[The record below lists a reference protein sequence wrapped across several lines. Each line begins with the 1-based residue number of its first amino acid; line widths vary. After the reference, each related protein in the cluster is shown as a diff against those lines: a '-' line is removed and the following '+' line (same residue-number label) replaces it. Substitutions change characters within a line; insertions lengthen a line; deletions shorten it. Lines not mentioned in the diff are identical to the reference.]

1 MHYNPSSTVGLFLFE
16 ILDFVIFAFDRASG
30 TALSVTRHRSRD
42 FQTARIRAGLFELD
56 PVRDKQLLLLQWN
69 PTVEGTVVP
78 ESDNG
83 TVLSFIGVHD
93 SALPLNS
100 RSNT

>member
-1 MHYNPSSTVGLFLFE
+1 M
-16 ILDFVIFAFDRASG
+16 IFASDRASG
-30 TALSVTRHRSRD
+30 TALSVTRHRYRD

-56 PVRDKQLLLLQWN
+56 PGRDKQLLSWQRN
-69 PTVEGTVVP
+69 PPVEGTVVP
-78 ESDNG
+78 ERGNG